1 MDTALQKRITDRL
14 SIKVFL
20 ITFVIQV
27 LFGVI
32 IYALPY
38 NAAPLSWNA
47 VRRTEMEKKFE
58 PFVDR
63 LNSVKFSECGALI
76 DDFILANDCHII
88 LYRGEDPD
96 WDDFPADVPG
106 SEYVISNRMD
116 VTKLITLDDNRNMSL
131 SASGRVVF
139 RQNANKVYTVV
150 CLWSQEGENVLLETL
165 KKELPLIIAVI
176 IAVSLICSFIYAYLF
191 ARPVRELSD
200 ISKKISGMDF
210 SVRSGSKR
218 RDEIG
223 DLGRDL
229 DTLSANLDS
238 TITELNKKTMEL
250 EREIERVN
258 ELESQKEM
266 FFIAA
271 SHELK
276 TPITIAQGQVRG
288 MIDGVAPYDDTDL
301 YLPKTLSALKRM
313 ESLINEILT
322 VSRMQAENEITH
334 TIVDLASLLRN
345 KTDEIKDLLEV
356 RAIPLETNISTGLY
370 CDGNAELISMAIGA
384 FLSNAVYYSSE
395 GSRIVVNA
403 RKDGDQI
410 ITEIRNTGSHI
421 NEEDLP
427 HLFEAFYRPDSSRN
441 RRSGGSGLG
450 LYLGKIITER
460 HNGTVTLG
468 NDGDDVV
475 AVIRIPL
482 SILNP

>member
-1 MDTALQKRITDRL
+1 
-14 SIKVFL
+14 
-20 ITFVIQV
+20 
-27 LFGVI
+27 
-32 IYALPY
+32 
-38 NAAPLSWNA
+38 
-47 VRRTEMEKKFE
+47 
-58 PFVDR
+58 
-63 LNSVKFSECGALI
+63 
-76 DDFILANDCHII
+76 
-88 LYRGEDPD
+88 
-96 WDDFPADVPG
+96 
-106 SEYVISNRMD
+106 
-116 VTKLITLDDNRNMSL
+116 
-131 SASGRVVF
+131 
-139 RQNANKVYTVV
+139 
-150 CLWSQEGENVLLETL
+150 
-165 KKELPLIIAVI
+165 
-176 IAVSLICSFIYAYLF
+176 
-191 ARPVRELSD
+191 
-200 ISKKISGMDF
+200 
-210 SVRSGSKR
+210 
-218 RDEIG
+218 
-223 DLGRDL
+223 
-229 DTLSANLDS
+229 
-238 TITELNKKTMEL
+238 
-250 EREIERVN
+250 
-258 ELESQKEM
+258 
-266 FFIAA
+266 
-271 SHELK
+271 
-276 TPITIAQGQVRG
+276 

-334 TIVDLASLLRN
+334 TNVDLASLLRN

-370 CDGNAELISMAIGA
+370 CNGNAELISMAIGA

-403 RKDGDQI
+403 YKDGDNI